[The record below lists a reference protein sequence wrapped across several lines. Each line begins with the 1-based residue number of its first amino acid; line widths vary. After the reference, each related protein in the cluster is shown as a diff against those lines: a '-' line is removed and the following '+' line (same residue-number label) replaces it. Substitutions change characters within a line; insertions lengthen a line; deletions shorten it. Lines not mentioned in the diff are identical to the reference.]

1 MHNTG
6 FSGERRMCSKK
17 QNNTLKRPNSVR
29 EKSINLRV
37 TTAFIAH
44 NSYTNGEIYFG
55 HCRWCGGDIS
65 RERVRRTRRWC
76 DLKTAIVV
84 RKQFKRLQKQNEK
97 KPRLLQR
104 DRFAGRKKKKK
115 NWFSQHVIKK
125 KKKSSIK
132 YIRSYYIRYRRKFML
147 CAKSLRHRIYRPITQ
162 KIIQLTRDKSR
173 PR

>member
-1 MHNTG
+1 MIRSTRSEQLLTKTFQCSNAQHR
-6 FSGERRMCSKK
+6 FFRRASHVFKK

-115 NWFSQHVIKK
+115 IDF
-125 KKKSSIK
+125 
-132 YIRSYYIRYRRKFML
+132 RS
-147 CAKSLRHRIYRPITQ
+147 T
-162 KIIQLTRDKSR
+162 
-173 PR
+173 